1 MSLHL
6 PPSPQNGTG
15 KQTRW
20 HMDKVVLTN
29 LSSSASCTFLYRDWV
44 TVDGDKVTVQKDMP
58 KADWK
63 VRGVH
68 CPSLKS

>member
-29 LSSSASCTFLYRDWV
+29 LSSSASLILASTSTMEDRPVLRL
-44 TVDGDKVTVQKDMP
+44 QP
-58 KADWK
+58 
-63 VRGVH
+63 
-68 CPSLKS
+68 P